1 MRQGKFNFIIDQ
13 AHGSSGKGKLS
24 PWLVDHFDF
33 KNVSSSNFPNAGHT
47 LEYTNLPGQKFMAKV
62 LPTSAALKKFQNR
75 DVVCWLSPGSGFDP
89 ERLILE
95 WNESGKPQTFIHE
108 RASIVTKEHK
118 LREQSGA
125 DSTKHIASTMQGS
138 AAALIDKILRK
149 ADCIL
154 AKNVDWGKYVNQ
166 DDLPEFTEKV
176 KTITGQEFRN
186 KTYDEL
192 NKNNGFCHEV
202 SQGYALSIDHGSHY
216 PMCTSRN
223 CTLQAGMDQM
233 AVPPSKVG
241 DVYLNIRSI
250 PIRVGNVIENGEQKG
265 YSGDFYPDSI
275 ELTWEQV
282 AKNAGMSIEET
293 ENLKKR
299 ELTTVTLRQRRCA
312 TFSYIGLKDAVRVNG
327 ATKLCVNFI
336 QYINWND
343 RGLKG
348 GIEAFEKLSKES
360 RDFISKIEETV
371 NIPVVLIGTGALH
384 DEVISLYNL

>member
-1 MRQGKFNFIIDQ
+1 MQQGKINFIIDQ

-24 PWLVDHFDF
+24 PWLVDHFNF
-33 KNVSSSNFPNAGHT
+33 KNVSSSNFPNAGHCLRYT
-47 LEYTNLPGQKFMAKV
+47 DEYKFMAKV
-62 LPTSAALKKFQNR
+62 IPTSAALKKFQNR
-75 DVVCWLSPGSGFDP
+75 DIVCWLSPGSGFDP

-95 WNESGKPQTFIHE
+95 WNESGRPQIFIHE

-118 LREQSGA
+118 LREQSGI

-138 AAALIDKILRK
+138 ATALTDKILRK
-149 ADCIL
+149 ANCVL
-154 AKNVDWGKYVNQ
+154 AKNVDWNKYVNQ
-166 DDLPEFTEKV
+166 NDLSEFMKTV
-176 KTITGQEFRN
+176 KIMTGQEFRN
-186 KTYDEL
+186 RTHDEL
-192 NKNNGFCHEV
+192 NKMNGFCHEV

-233 AVPPSKVG
+233 AIPPKMVG

-282 AKNAGMSIEET
+282 AKNAKMPDEEV
-293 ENLKKR
+293 EKLKKS
-299 ELTTVTLRQRRCA
+299 ELTSVTKRQRRCA
-312 TFSYIGLKDAVRVNG
+312 TFSWINLKDAVRVNG
-327 ATKLCVNFI
+327 ATRLCVNFI

-348 GIEAFEKLSKES
+348 GREAFEKLSRES
-360 RDFISKIEETV
+360 RGFISKIEEEV
-371 NIPVVLIGTGALH
+371 NVPVVLVGTGALH
-384 DEVISLYNL
+384 DEVISLL